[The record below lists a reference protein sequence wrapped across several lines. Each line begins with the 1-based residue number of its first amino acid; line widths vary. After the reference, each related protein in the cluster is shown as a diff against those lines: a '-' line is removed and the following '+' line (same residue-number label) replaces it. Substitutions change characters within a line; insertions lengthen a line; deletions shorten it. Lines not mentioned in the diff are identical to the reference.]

1 MAAAPIVTA
10 IVRNLANKVGVPSD
24 QPVGLTDVSDVQN
37 VVPLGRH
44 RVAPTKTVHRRRVL
58 R

>member
-1 MAAAPIVTA
+1 MADAPIVTA
-10 IVRNLANKVGVPSD
+10 TVRNLANKVGVQSG

-37 VVPLGRH
+37 VVPVVRH
-44 RVAPTKTVHRRRVL
+44 RVALTKTAHRRRVL